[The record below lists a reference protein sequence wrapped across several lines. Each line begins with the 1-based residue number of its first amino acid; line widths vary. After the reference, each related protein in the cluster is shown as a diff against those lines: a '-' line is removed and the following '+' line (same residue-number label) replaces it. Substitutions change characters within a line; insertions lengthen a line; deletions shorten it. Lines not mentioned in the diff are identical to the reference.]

1 MYLGV
6 AAPRVR
12 AVVLSSVSARYFS
25 SSSRHT
31 PSKYRLSS
39 LISRSCWA
47 RILTTNQRS
56 VLAMWTN
63 QRPVL
68 PGHLLPVLRPQRLR
82 SVARLVGRG
91 GVHVGVRYLVLRL
104 VNILLI
110 NINKCQ
116 PNFAVILY
124 ENGKNNQAISL
135 TKNNV
140 LPTSDMVRL
149 AGVKNEELRPELV
162 STREEDSL
170 LLGLSAPLSILRR
183 TLRSR
188 DSRTWSFIN

>member
-56 VLAMWTN
+56 VLTMWTN

-82 SVARLVGRG
+82 SVARLVCRG

-104 VNILLI
+104 VNILLM
-110 NINKCQ
+110 NIVMLRQ
-116 PNFAVILY
+116 GLA
-124 ENGKNNQAISL
+124 
-135 TKNNV
+135 TK
-140 LPTSDMVRL
+140 
-149 AGVKNEELRPELV
+149 RPLKATE
-162 STREEDSL
+162 R
-170 LLGLSAPLSILRR
+170 P
-183 TLRSR
+183 
-188 DSRTWSFIN
+188 

>member
-31 PSKYRLSS
+31 PSKYLLSS

-56 VLAMWTN
+56 VLTMWTN

-104 VNILLI
+104 VNILF
-110 NINKCQ
+110 NCQ
-116 PNFAVILY
+116 PYFAVILNEY
-124 ENGKNNQAISL
+124 GKNNQAISL

>member
-1 MYLGV
+1 MSTEVSRDRLWTNERPAAVYLGV

-31 PSKYRLSS
+31 PSKYLLSS

-56 VLAMWTN
+56 VLTVWTN

-82 SVARLVGRG
+82 SVARLVCRSR
-91 GVHVGVRYLVLRL
+91 VHVGVRYLVLRL
-104 VNILLI
+104 VNILLM
-110 NINKCQ
+110 NIVMLRQKFRQ
-116 PNFAVILY
+116 GLA
-124 ENGKNNQAISL
+124 
-135 TKNNV
+135 TK
-140 LPTSDMVRL
+140 
-149 AGVKNEELRPELV
+149 RPLKATE
-162 STREEDSL
+162 R
-170 LLGLSAPLSILRR
+170 P
-183 TLRSR
+183 
-188 DSRTWSFIN
+188 

>member
-31 PSKYRLSS
+31 PSKYLLSS

-56 VLAMWTN
+56 VLTMWTN

-104 VNILLI
+104 VNILF
-110 NINKCQ
+110 NCQ
-116 PNFAVILY
+116 PYFAVILNEY
-124 ENGKNNQAISL
+124 GKNNQAISL

-170 LLGLSAPLSILRR
+170 LLGLSAPLSILSR